1 LWAGIAPAE
10 KAALAGLPGRAILRV
25 RVPSPIP
32 TITLQAGSGRPV
44 YLQIAHALMREIHR
58 GRFQP
63 GDALPGYRTLAQ
75 ELGVSRN
82 TVMSAYRELAAEG
95 WMVAAPGEGSTVAA
109 RPPHRLPAGAEGQA
123 DRRVPEGEPAALAG
137 MGFDLHRAPDLAEP
151 DGRRN
156 LLRVA
161 SGNPDPRLLPGAAL
175 ARAYRRALTVNPR
188 GTLAVDDPQGHPELR
203 EALARSLR
211 ASRGIAATP
220 ERLVVTRGGQMAF
233 ALVARAL
240 LAPGDAVAV
249 EALGSRDAWEA
260 CARAG
265 ARCLPVPVDGRGLD
279 VEALERLASAERLR
293 AVLVTPVRQYP
304 TVVALSPERR
314 TRLLALAGQ
323 RRLAVLESDHDSEF
337 QFDGAPLPPLAAED
351 RSGVVVLIGSLS
363 KIFSPGLRLGFVH
376 APAPLVAELR
386 SARDAL
392 DRHGDPALERAM
404 AELLQDGEI
413 ERHLN
418 RMHPVYRHRRDVLG
432 SALQGLLGAALA
444 FDPPA
449 GGLALWARAQE
460 GVDVDAWA
468 RRALERGVAFQ
479 AGRQFAFD
487 GGPVQGLRIGFSNY
501 ADPELVEV
509 ARRMAEALQEAR

>member
-1 LWAGIAPAE
+1 VAQGILGA
-10 KAALAGLPGRAILRV
+10 
-25 RVPSPIP
+25 RVPNPIP
-32 TITLQAGSGRPV
+32 TIALEPGSDRPV

-58 GRFQP
+58 GRFQA

-82 TVMSAYRELAAEG
+82 TVMAAYRELAAEG
-95 WMVAAPGEGSTVAA
+95 WLVAAPGEGSSVAPLPSSA
-109 RPPHRLPAGAEGQA
+109 GEAPVGPP
-123 DRRVPEGEPAALAG
+123 PAAAATPAG
-137 MGFDLHRAPDLAEP
+137 MGFDLHRAPDLTAP
-151 DGRRN
+151 DARRN

-188 GTLAVDDPQGHPELR
+188 GTLALDDPQGHPELR

-211 ASRGIAATP
+211 ATRGIAAAP
-220 ERLVVTRGGQMAF
+220 ERLVVTRGGQMAL
-233 ALVARAL
+233 ALVAQAL

-249 EALGSRDAWEA
+249 EALGARDAWEA

-265 ARCLPVPVDGRGLD
+265 ARCLPVPVDGAGID
-279 VEALERLASAERLR
+279 VEALERLASSERLR

-304 TVVALSPERR
+304 TVVALSAERR
-314 TRLLALAGQ
+314 ARLLDLAA
-323 RRLAVLESDHDSEF
+323 RHRVAVLESDHDSEF
-337 QFDGAPLPPLAAED
+337 QFEGVPRPPLAADD
-351 RSGVVVLIGSLS
+351 RAGVVILLGSLS

-376 APAPLVAELR
+376 APVPLVAELR

-418 RMHPVYRHRRDVLG
+418 RMHQVYRHRRDVLG
-432 SALQGLLGAALA
+432 NALAQHVGAALS

-449 GGLALWARAQE
+449 GGLALWARAE
-460 GVDVDAWA
+460 DGLDVDAWA

-479 AGRQFAFD
+479 AGRQFAFH
-487 GGPVQGLRIGFSNY
+487 GGAVQGLRIGFSNY
-501 ADPELVEV
+501 GDAELVEV
-509 ARRMAEALQEAR
+509 ARRMGEALAETR